1 MHEARVAKGRLNTAL
16 PLVTSIYNTRCM
28 VYVTGRSNQCC
39 HSALASNRGFS
50 PYSSTREIGLV
61 QPPRLSL
68 LFLEKIWKGCDV
80 YLSVVTVIPDTTSCA
95 RIISPGLLL
104 LASGLLLLASKVM
117 VLALLVLF
125 LLLLLVPLKSFH

>member
-61 QPPRLSL
+61 QPPRRCLDQDAKIGDVHEEKQRAAKLAHSGPHYSVAALSAWAL
-68 LFLEKIWKGCDV
+68 DAEEGMRRLFERSYRD
-80 YLSVVTVIPDTTSCA
+80 P
-95 RIISPGLLL
+95 
-104 LASGLLLLASKVM
+104 
-117 VLALLVLF
+117 
-125 LLLLLVPLKSFH
+125 